1 MKYITLPIE
10 QRKDLERR
18 FSVTR
23 VCVWLALCYKRDS
36 DLCRRIRE
44 AALEMGGRI
53 IRELDITD
61 GFMPNCRTDFE
72 HDGEGV
78 RRLVMS
84 YPNGVRLEIDAAKGS
99 ATLTAEG
106 RPVLRYWNVTADSL
120 YTVALEA
127 QQLSEAGTEA
137 ALPA

>member
-1 MKYITLPIE
+1 
-10 QRKDLERR
+10 
-18 FSVTR
+18 
-23 VCVWLALCYKRDS
+23 
-36 DLCRRIRE
+36 
-44 AALEMGGRI
+44 
-53 IRELDITD
+53 
-61 GFMPNCRTDFE
+61 
-72 HDGEGV
+72 
-78 RRLVMS
+78 MS